1 MRPPKTGLNATEVA
15 TLLTEYGWSKGYI
28 RAAENLTAVAEPL
41 DRLVAEDR
49 LRELLCTAKT
59 SRGADA
65 AGQVAIQ
72 WQVRCQQL
80 YTAGAR

>member
-1 MRPPKTGLNATEVA
+1 MR
-15 TLLTEYGWSKGYI
+15 LTEYGRRTALAGGNPYRSKGYI
-28 RAAENLTAVAEPL
+28 RAAENLAAVAEPL

-80 YTAGAR
+80 YTAGSR